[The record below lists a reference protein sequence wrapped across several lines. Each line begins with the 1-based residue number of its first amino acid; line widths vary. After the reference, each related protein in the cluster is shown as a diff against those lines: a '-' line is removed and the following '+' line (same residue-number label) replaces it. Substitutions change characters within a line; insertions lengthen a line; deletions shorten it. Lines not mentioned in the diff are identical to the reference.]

1 MQAFRSVFGPLFI
14 VAAIAA
20 PLGAQQDKPRDERV
34 DGVPRSAF
42 PPLGMCRV
50 WLNGVPQSQ
59 QPAATDCGTAVRNLP
74 ANARL
79 LLGDVPGISATV
91 KLRSDGMALPRG
103 VRAEARRTEN
113 GRTLVPSGAPTGSV
127 APQNS
132 DGVIPVTARSE
143 SRAAPPPVPVKPGKP
158 ESYPY

>member
-1 MQAFRSVFGPLFI
+1 MQVFRSVLGPLFI

-20 PLGAQQDKPRDERV
+20 PLGAQQDKARDDRV

-59 QPAATDCGTAVRNLP
+59 QPAATDCGSAVRNLP

-91 KLRSDGMALPRG
+91 KLRSDGVLLPRG

-113 GRTLVPSGAPTGSV
+113 ARAVLLNVAPTGGA

-132 DGVIPVTARSE
+132 DGVIPVTTRSE
-143 SRAAPPPVPVKPGKP
+143 SRVSPPPAKPGKP
-158 ESYPY
+158 ESFQY